1 MSPNLVWFGFYRVFP
16 CVSNPNRVS
25 GETQQGVLVWFS
37 DCVTFL
43 VWIRIPSEVGILS
56 SVITQAGQS
65 MAETITQDLR
75 SKQNNTYTS
84 QNVSV
89 VT

>member
-1 MSPNLVWFGFYRVFP
+1 MSPNPVWFGFYRVFP
-16 CVSNPNRVS
+16 CVSNPNS
-25 GETQQGVLVWFS
+25 EWETQQGVLIWFS

-43 VWIRIPSEVGILS
+43 AWIRIPSEVGILS

-75 SKQNNTYTS
+75 SKQNTYTS